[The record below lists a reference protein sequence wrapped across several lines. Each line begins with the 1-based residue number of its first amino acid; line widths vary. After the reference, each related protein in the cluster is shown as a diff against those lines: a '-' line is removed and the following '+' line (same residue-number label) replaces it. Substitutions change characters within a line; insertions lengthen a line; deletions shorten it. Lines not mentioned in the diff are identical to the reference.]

1 MCYFGSCQ
9 DKSFFFLTRICKGR
23 EGGEWLELKL
33 AFKKS
38 EKKRSVLFLSKTTAI
53 IYNKSRSF
61 NREIYSFRQTK
72 YKFLP
77 KHSTE

>member
-9 DKSFFFLTRICKGR
+9 DKSFFFLTGICKGR

-38 EKKRSVLFLSKTTAI
+38 EKKNIQYYFYQKQLQLFIVKVDLLIGKSIVFDERSI
-53 IYNKSRSF
+53 NSF
-61 NREIYSFRQTK
+61 
-72 YKFLP
+72 
-77 KHSTE
+77 